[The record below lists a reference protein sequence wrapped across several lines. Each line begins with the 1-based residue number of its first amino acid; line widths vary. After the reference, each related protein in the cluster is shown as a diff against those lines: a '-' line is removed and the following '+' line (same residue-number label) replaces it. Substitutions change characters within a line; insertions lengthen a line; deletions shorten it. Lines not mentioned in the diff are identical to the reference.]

1 MANEIKGRELMELAE
16 IITKREYNW
25 GLVRTRQFTEELVR
39 RLCEEAGIAY
49 TTMADSIEALYQGGF
64 IDEASRVNLHGVRV
78 LGNKAVHEG
87 DNDEGDAKNA
97 YYMYRE
103 ELQKAGGK
111 QRKVSYERTP
121 VQYSR
126 PGREDNDDTERS
138 VSARNERRGED
149 IDIRMAGGRKRP
161 APKKQKQKSSGGVYG
176 VLKWVIPA
184 LVGILLIIL
193 IISLVRSASNKP
205 AETEPETT
213 TMESLMEEETTTEE
227 KTTEAPTEPPTTAAP
242 DVYRIK
248 GSNVRIRFANDTTRE
263 HDKFEDGTVIGPV
276 EDFGQ
281 LEISGRTYDF
291 VKFRYQDKDLIVCK
305 DYIEK
310 VE

>member
-25 GLVRTRQFTEELVR
+25 GLVRTRQLTEVLVR
-39 RLCEEAGIAY
+39 HLCDESGIAY
-49 TTMADSIEALYQGGF
+49 TTMADSIEALYQGGY

-126 PGREDNDDTERS
+126 PVRESEYEPERPRS
-138 VSARNERRGED
+138 QRSASGSDD
-149 IDIRMAGGRKRP
+149 IDIHMAGRQRRP
-161 APKKQKQKSSGGVYG
+161 APKKKKKEASGGIYG

-193 IISLVRSASNKP
+193 IISLVRSASKKP
-205 AETEPETT
+205 VETEPETT
-213 TMESLMEEETTTEE
+213 VTEAITEEETTEE
-227 KTTEAPTEPPTTAAP
+227 ETTEAPTEPPITEAP
-242 DVYRIK
+242 VSYRIK
-248 GSNVRIRFANDTTRE
+248 GDGVRIRFANDTSKDHE
-263 HDKFEDGTVIGPV
+263 KFENGTVIGTV

-291 VKFRYQDKDLIVCK
+291 VKFRYQDQDLIVCK
-305 DYIEK
+305 DYIEA
-310 VE
+310 VEE